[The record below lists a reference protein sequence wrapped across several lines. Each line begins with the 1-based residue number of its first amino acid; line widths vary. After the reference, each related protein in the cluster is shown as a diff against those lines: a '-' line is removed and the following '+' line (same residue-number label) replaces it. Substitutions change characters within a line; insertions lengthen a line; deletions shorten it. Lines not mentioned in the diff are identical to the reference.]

1 MCEGKTYN
9 VIGVWRGCFVYF
21 CGKLRGSSLM
31 FLWEWEWEGFGLNN
45 IFDGFVHVCVCV
57 LGRVL

>member
-1 MCEGKTYN
+1 
-9 VIGVWRGCFVYF
+9 
-21 CGKLRGSSLM
+21 M